1 MHVQDQLSFLCAAT
15 TDTNLALIAPTRV
28 STGDESGE
36 MAVDGAFNSGVDDV
50 FSGVTW
56 WQVDLG
62 SDHSQINQMAITV
75 LSTFLRLEW

>member
-1 MHVQDQLSFLCAAT
+1 MHVQDQLSFLPAAT
-15 TDTNLALIAPTRV
+15 TDTNLALNGATRV
-28 STGDESGE
+28 STGDDSGE

-62 SDHSQINQMAITV
+62 SDHSQINQLAITV
-75 LSTFLRLEW
+75 LSKFYV